1 MATIAK
7 KVLNTA
13 AIVGLGQFKSIFQR
27 IQGGG
32 WGNPSRY
39 PRGYSNTRGIL
50 IAREAIRR
58 KELDFSEAYYF
69 QFNPQQVSD
78 VKEAL
83 YEIRPYGGLSYNDY
97 IWNGGG
103 ERIISFQLFLDN
115 TPQSKTSIFR
125 PTAYNSQE
133 ANTIVPESKNSDGSF
148 EFVGEAFS
156 VSRVHE
162 RGILPEIEKIQSFL
176 YPAKVGDER
185 TPRFS
190 EGGVISAIQF
200 RPPDVVVL
208 ALGPIYLEG
217 FIKSAP
223 ITYSLFDSDL
233 TPLRATVDIE
243 FAVTE
248 YAEINREINLE
259 GKVTK

>member
-1 MATIAK
+1 MAIVK
-7 KVLNTA
+7 DSINTA
-13 AIVGLGQFKSIFQR
+13 AIAGLGQFKSIFQR
-27 IQGGG
+27 IQGMAG
-32 WGNPSRY
+32 WENPSRY
-39 PRGYSNTRGIL
+39 PRGYTNTRGIL
-50 IAREAIRR
+50 IARDALR
-58 KELDFSEAYYF
+58 KRELDFSGAYYF
-69 QFNPQQVSD
+69 QFNPAQIQD
-78 VKEAL
+78 VKESL
-83 YEIRPYGGLSYNDY
+83 YEVRPYGGLSYNDY

-103 ERIISFQLFLDN
+103 ERIITFQLFLDN
-115 TPQSKTSIFR
+115 TPQSKTEVFR
-125 PTAYNSQE
+125 PSAYNSQE
-133 ANTIVPESKNSDGSF
+133 ARVISPKGKS
-148 EFVGEAFS
+148 EAGDFIFGGTAYS

-176 YPAKVGDER
+176 YPAKIGDER

-190 EGGVISAIQF
+190 EGGIVSSIQF

-208 ALGPIYLEG
+208 ALGPLYLEG

-223 ITYSLFDSDL
+223 ISYQLFDRDL

-248 YAEINREINLE
+248 YAEINRQINWE

>member
-7 KVLNTA
+7 KIINTA

-27 IQGGG
+27 IQGDG

-83 YEIRPYGGLSYNDY
+83 YEVRPYSGLSYNDY

-103 ERIISFQLFLDN
+103 ERIITFQLFLDN
-115 TPQSKTSIFR
+115 TPQSKTELFR

-133 ANTIVPESKNSDGSF
+133 AMTISPEGKSEDGGFSYS
-148 EFVGEAFS
+148 GNAHS

-176 YPAKVGDER
+176 YPAKVGDEK
-185 TPRFS
+185 TPRFT
-190 EGGVISAIQF
+190 EGGVVSSVQF

-208 ALGPIYLEG
+208 ALGPLYLEG

-223 ITYSLFDSDL
+223 ITYQLFDRDL
-233 TPLRATVDIE
+233 TPLRATVDVE

-248 YAEINREINLE
+248 YAEINRQINWE